1 MKKFK
6 EEKERKLKKE
16 VEKFK
21 NKKENEMIAFKLK
34 MYVVI
39 NDFKK
44 SRNIEYE
51 RMIQRHKNKLKDLE
65 KQQKTELNF
74 LTKKSKI

>member
-1 MKKFK
+1 MQF
-6 EEKERKLKKE
+6 EKIRQY
-16 VEKFK
+16 EK
-21 NKKENEMIAFKLK
+21 A
-34 MYVVI
+34 I

>member
-21 NKKENEMIAFKLK
+21 NKTENEMIAFKLK
-34 MYVVI
+34 MSVVI